1 MQNSLTT
8 NKIAVSRQ
16 QIKSNI
22 KSTKLILSE
31 TLKKIFDNIKK
42 KLVKCKEVN
51 GWNFAHLL

>member
-31 TLKKIFDNIKK
+31 TFKKIFDNIKK

-51 GWNFAHLL
+51 G